1 QALKEIV
8 DRLSFLDNVGLNY
21 LTLSRNAATLS
32 GGESQRIRLATQIGS
47 SLTGILY
54 VLDEPSIGLH
64 QKDNARLIN
73 TLKKMRDAGNTVIVV
88 EHDEET
94 ILASDYLIDIGPG
107 AGDNG
112 GKVVAFGTPSE
123 VKKNNGSITGLYL
136 SHKLS
141 IPIPQKRRGGDGSKL
156 VLKGAKL
163 NNLKDLNV
171 TFPLGK
177 LIVVTGVS
185 GSGKS
190 TLINECLAR
199 NIMKYTTSPFI
210 DAPKIKGI
218 DGLHHID
225 KVILVSQEP
234 IGKTPRSNPATYVGV
249 FDDIREL
256 FASLPESRA
265 RGYTKSRFS
274 FNVAGGR
281 CEKCWGDGVIRIEM
295 HFLPDVYIKCDE
307 CGGKKYNSE
316 TLSIQYKGKSIY
328 DVLEMTVDQAL
339 AFFSNIPSIRHKLE
353 LMSDVGLGYIKLGL
367 NAVSLSGGEAQRIK
381 LAKFLQKK
389 ATNKTLLILDE
400 PTTGLH
406 ASDVKN
412 LIAVINRIVDNGS
425 TTIIIE
431 HNMDVIK
438 SADYIID
445 LGPDG
450 GSAGGKVIATGT
462 PEQLLTYKNT
472 SYTAQYLAKILE
484 KK

>member
-1 QALKEIV
+1 MLNHYHIKKDKPLKEFTKKELDLIMYGSPEPINISYRSSGGNQYTKYDYVEGVLELVKRRHLETTSEMARQYYSKYMSEKQCEYCHGKRLSKNALCVKINKKDIIEVTNMQIRDCIDFLLNLTLSENQKIIGKQALKEIV

-123 VKKNNGSITGLYL
+123 VKKNNDSITGLYL
-136 SHKLS
+136 SHRLS

-199 NIMKYTTSPFI
+199 NIMKYTTNPFI

-281 CEKCWGDGVIRIEM
+281 CEKC
-295 HFLPDVYIKCDE
+295 
-307 CGGKKYNSE
+307 
-316 TLSIQYKGKSIY
+316 
-328 DVLEMTVDQAL
+328 
-339 AFFSNIPSIRHKLE
+339 
-353 LMSDVGLGYIKLGL
+353 
-367 NAVSLSGGEAQRIK
+367 
-381 LAKFLQKK
+381 
-389 ATNKTLLILDE
+389 
-400 PTTGLH
+400 
-406 ASDVKN
+406 
-412 LIAVINRIVDNGS
+412 
-425 TTIIIE
+425 
-431 HNMDVIK
+431 
-438 SADYIID
+438 
-445 LGPDG
+445 
-450 GSAGGKVIATGT
+450 
-462 PEQLLTYKNT
+462 
-472 SYTAQYLAKILE
+472 
-484 KK
+484 